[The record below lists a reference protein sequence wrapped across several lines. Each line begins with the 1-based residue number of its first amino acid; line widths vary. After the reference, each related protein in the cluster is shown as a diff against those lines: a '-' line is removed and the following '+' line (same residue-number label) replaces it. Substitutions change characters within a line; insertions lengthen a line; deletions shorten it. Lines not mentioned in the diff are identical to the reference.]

1 MKNKMRNVVWFTYI
15 QVLTSKWFMFI
26 AILGIAGIIF
36 STQYDKISSLMSG
49 DSVTAQQEAVEE
61 IAVSSQIPP
70 EDAVFILQFLIVVI
84 LFLLILIYGTNI
96 ANSIVEEKSA
106 RIIETLLCY
115 VKPLELLGGKILA
128 YVLGIMTQVGIWA
141 IFYLGLKIFVKMPQ
155 NLILSLFGSLKMEAL
170 LLLPIS
176 IVFGF
181 IMYAFAFAAVASF
194 ADNAQDSTQ
203 LTMPIGIVI
212 LAVYFLSIAVMNGLS
227 GSWIEILSYAPFF
240 SPIMTFVVA
249 DLSIMAWPEFLLRVG
264 VMAME
269 TIVVAIICSK
279 IYRRGVISYGVRKP
293 SFLKW
298 IGRRKRSSC
307 CGSR

>member
-1 MKNKMRNVVWFTYI
+1 
-15 QVLTSKWFMFI
+15 MFI